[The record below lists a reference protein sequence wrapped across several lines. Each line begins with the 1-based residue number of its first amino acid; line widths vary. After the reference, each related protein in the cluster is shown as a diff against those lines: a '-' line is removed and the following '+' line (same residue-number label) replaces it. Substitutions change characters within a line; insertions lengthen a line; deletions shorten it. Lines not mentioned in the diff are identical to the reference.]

1 MKKHLNLIKTKYF
14 LPILLLILG
23 VILLAVPTKKTENS
37 TTDTNTDIS
46 FYTSEIENKLTDLLL
61 KIEGIENVSIMIT
74 LENNGEQVLA
84 ENKANSSTE
93 YVIISNG
100 NSDKGIILTE
110 IFPSVRGVAVVCTN
124 GNDSAVREKI
134 TSLVSAA
141 LGIPTNRITVV
152 G

>member
-37 TTDTNTDIS
+37 NTDTNTDIS

-84 ENKANSSTE
+84 ENKSNSSTE